1 MSVARSAR
9 VQIEKE
15 CLVESYED
23 ISGYVFLFI
32 LLGSLIT
39 AYFFWYYVARY
50 YYGGTDPMKTKE
62 PETPARADSE

>member
-1 MSVARSAR
+1 M
-9 VQIEKE
+9 
-15 CLVESYED
+15 ESYED

-32 LLGSLIT
+32 LLSSLIT

-62 PETPARADSE
+62 AEAPARADSE